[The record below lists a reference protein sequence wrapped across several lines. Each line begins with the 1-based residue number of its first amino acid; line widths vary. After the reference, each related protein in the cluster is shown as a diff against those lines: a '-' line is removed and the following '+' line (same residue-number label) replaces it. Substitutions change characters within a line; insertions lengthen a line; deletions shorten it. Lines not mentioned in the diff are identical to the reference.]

1 MIARIARS
9 LIALALLAALAG
21 AAPQLAAGDVFGPI
35 SIASLSQV
43 KGASNNQQ
51 ALYAHD
57 AAISGDGRYVAF
69 DGSYGGLTGV
79 WRRDLSTGTIE
90 PVATQN
96 LSDESISAP
105 DAELPSISEDGQYV
119 SFTTTARLDPVDD
132 TNSGP
137 DVYERNMDESPT
149 EEGAYTLVSAVDGS
163 AAALTYELTGK
174 VGGVEF
180 EQTHFGSV
188 AAGRSAISANGEEVA
203 FVTTAISNLAGPGT
217 PAMQVAVRHLD
228 TEQTELVSVAD
239 EPGSGAPIPGRPV
252 SAAQG
257 AEVFGAVYA
266 TAGEAPIFNS
276 VQPYEQAAPVGA
288 SISADGSTVA
298 WMGVD
303 VSQQTQ
309 MLPGESPLPSYSEP
323 LWRRIADGSGAPT
336 RRVTG
341 GSDPGDPACAGGG

>member
-1 MIARIARS
+1 MIARITRS

-79 WRRDLSTGTIE
+79 WRRDLSTGAIE

-217 PAMQVAVRHLD
+217 PAMQVAVRYLD
-228 TEQTELVSVAD
+228 TERTVLVSVAD
-239 EPGSGAPIPGRPV
+239 EPVSAAPIPGRPV

-276 VQPYEQAAPVGA
+276 VQPYEQAGSGRRVDQRRRLDRRLDGRRTSPSRRRCCRGKARCRRTA
-288 SISADGSTVA
+288 SRCGDGSPTGPA
-298 WMGVD
+298 RRR
-303 VSQQTQ
+303 
-309 MLPGESPLPSYSEP
+309 GE
-323 LWRRIADGSGAPT
+323 
-336 RRVTG
+336 
-341 GSDPGDPACAGGG
+341 